1 MLDHIFT
8 AFVMIIVLFV
18 LYNMYLD
25 AKDYFYT
32 KNTSIMDI
40 FLANKI
46 II

>member
-8 AFVMIIVLFV
+8 VFIVIIVLFV
-18 LYNMYLD
+18 VYNMYLD
-25 AKDYFYT
+25 AKIIFT
-32 KNTSIMDI
+32 QKNTSIMDI